1 MVVVADLSCDAERP
15 ETTVEVEVSEVSE
28 TEDNLDNSEVF
39 GKDES
44 SRSILPEV
52 RLLDFRY
59 AWIMACERRRLCAR
73 DIAFVWGVKEV

>member
-1 MVVVADLSCDAERP
+1 MVVVADLSCDADRP
-15 ETTVEVEVSEVSE
+15 ETTVEVEVSEVEASEVSE

-44 SRSILPEV
+44 SSRSILPEM

-59 AWIMACERRRLCAR
+59 A
-73 DIAFVWGVKEV
+73 

>member
-1 MVVVADLSCDAERP
+1 LEFFLVVVVTDLSCDADRP
-15 ETTVEVEVSEVSE
+15 ETTVEVEVSEVEASEVSE

-44 SRSILPEV
+44 SSRSILPET

-59 AWIMACERRRLCAR
+59 A
-73 DIAFVWGVKEV
+73 

>member
-1 MVVVADLSCDAERP
+1 MVVVTDLSCDADRP
-15 ETTVEVEVSEVSE
+15 ETTVEVEVSEVEASEVSE

-44 SRSILPEV
+44 SSRSILPET

-59 AWIMACERRRLCAR
+59 A
-73 DIAFVWGVKEV
+73 

>member
-1 MVVVADLSCDAERP
+1 MVVVADLSCDADRP
-15 ETTVEVEVSEVSE
+15 ETTVEVEVSEVEASEVSE

-44 SRSILPEV
+44 SSRSILPET

-59 AWIMACERRRLCAR
+59 A
-73 DIAFVWGVKEV
+73 